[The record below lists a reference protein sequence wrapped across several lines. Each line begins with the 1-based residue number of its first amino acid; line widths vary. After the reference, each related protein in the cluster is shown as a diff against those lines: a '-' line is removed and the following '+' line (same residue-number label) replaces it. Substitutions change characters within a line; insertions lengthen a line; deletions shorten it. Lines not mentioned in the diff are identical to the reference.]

1 MNASTGTCSLLRD
14 PITRGCKTDC
24 SDGGGEPAEEESGCG
39 GWDEYTKRKNQRLEK
54 AVIGSSS
61 TWKEEQ
67 LELFRVT
74 LSDPT
79 SAKEMIP
86 DKWFEF
92 SGLADYQAGITSCVL
107 TDCSSGR
114 TSIDP
119 TF

>member
-1 MNASTGTCSLLRD
+1 MEGDSRQKKKAAVVDGMNT
-14 PITRGCKTDC
+14 P
-24 SDGGGEPAEEESGCG
+24 
-39 GWDEYTKRKNQRLEK
+39 KRKNRRLER

-67 LELFRVT
+67 LELFRAT

-86 DKWFEF
+86 EKWFEF
-92 SGLADYQAGITSCVL
+92 SGLKDYQAGITSCVL

-119 TF
+119 TL